1 VAWALHPLIRVP
13 LAMRD
18 TSLRAQAK
26 GALKDAGPEP
36 EAFTFFKQQL
46 WTGIDRLY
54 VTIRDTA
61 KQQLT
66 NILNASHNP
75 VRPRSS
81 RGILAAY

>member
-1 VAWALHPLIRVP
+1 
-13 LAMRD
+13 M
-18 TSLRAQAK
+18 QAK

-75 VRPRSS
+75 VCPRWPAPTREFHAEHRAQAKSTQ
-81 RGILAAY
+81 LCHLLY